1 MEQSTDFRELTVALE
16 MVLWLLFNCTFI
28 RTPRL
33 ISLALLSNQRIESW
47 WSLMRRDYTG
57 WIINFGRGPVY
68 EASLLPGNLHM
79 ECVWFVFSRFLQD
92 QLNSILKQ
100 RNSHHIRKSQDH
112 KISGVPYETYYLPE
126 NFEYKR
132 HNLVASA
139 KHINNILQQKILMK
153 RQIMSLRHKDL
164 QHNFW
169 YVVNCEKL
177 PFPPTTWEEANMIFK
192 GIIEKASTKQVTLF
206 PALRINMC
214 LMGQQMTFAMYFK
227 YCRIGKIKQIQ
238 I

>member
-1 MEQSTDFRELTVALE
+1 
-16 MVLWLLFNCTFI
+16 
-28 RTPRL
+28 
-33 ISLALLSNQRIESW
+33 
-47 WSLMRRDYTG
+47 
-57 WIINFGRGPVY
+57 
-68 EASLLPGNLHM
+68 M
-79 ECVWFVFSRFLQD
+79 ECVWFGMFGWFLQD
-92 QLNSILKQ
+92 QLNNILKQ
-100 RNSHHIRKSQDH
+100 WNSHHIRRSQDH
-112 KISGVPYETYYLPE
+112 KISRVPNEKYYLPE
-126 NFEYKR
+126 NFGFER
-132 HNLVASA
+132 HGLVASD
-139 KHINNILQQKILMK
+139 KNIINILQQKILMK